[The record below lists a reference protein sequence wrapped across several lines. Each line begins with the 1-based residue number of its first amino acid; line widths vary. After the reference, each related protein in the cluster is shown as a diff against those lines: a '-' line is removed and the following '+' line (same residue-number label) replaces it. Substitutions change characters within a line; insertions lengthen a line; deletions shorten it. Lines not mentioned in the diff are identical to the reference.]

1 MNPVEVVIGLIL
13 VAVVLAT
20 VAQRLQIPYP
30 TVLVLGGLALGF
42 VPGLPHIQ
50 IPPDITFLV
59 FIPPLVYLVST
70 QFGLRDLRNNMGP
83 ILRLSVGL
91 VLVSLVCLAG

>member
-1 MNPVEVVIGLIL
+1 MNPIEIVVGLIL

-20 VAQRLQIPYP
+20 VAQHLKVPYP

-50 IPPDITFLV
+50 VPPDVALLV
-59 FIPPLVYLVST
+59 FIPPLVYRVASR
-70 QFGLRDLRNNMGP
+70 FGIRELRHNWWP
-83 ILRLSVGL
+83 ILRLAVG
-91 VLVSLVCLAG
+91 